1 MFLGTFGVV
10 SVDSLLLTRLTSGG
24 SVSSRAIVNSEKIA
38 RKEAQRKG
46 IDREN
51 EDEIKSSRGGKG

>member
-1 MFLGTFGVV
+1 M
-10 SVDSLLLTRLTSGG
+10 
-24 SVSSRAIVNSEKIA
+24 NSEKIA